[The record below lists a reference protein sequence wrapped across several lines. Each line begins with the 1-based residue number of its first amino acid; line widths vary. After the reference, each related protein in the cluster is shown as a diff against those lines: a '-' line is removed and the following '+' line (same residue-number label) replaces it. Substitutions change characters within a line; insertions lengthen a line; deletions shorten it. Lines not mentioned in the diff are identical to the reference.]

1 MTSTPDLTRRYEGI
15 EMMDDPDAA
24 PELLEQALRELPAI
38 NRRLG
43 GYSST
48 MRVLNSV
55 AVTHPAK
62 LRILDVGTGIGD
74 YPMQFVRWGTRR
86 KIEVSVVAVDL
97 SERIIR
103 YARKQAKKWE
113 ANISDRVTFLEAD
126 ARSLPFESGSFDLA
140 TAALF
145 FHHLSKEEGVT
156 VLREMSRV
164 ARTGII
170 VNDIHR
176 TPLAYHGIRAFT
188 SVFGFSTMVRHD
200 GPLSV
205 RRAFKRSELVQIASE
220 AGLVE
225 YSVRWHWAF
234 RWILTDIRT
243 S

>member
-1 MTSTPDLTRRYEGI
+1 MIPGPDFARRYEGK

-38 NRRLG
+38 NRWLG

-48 MRVLNSV
+48 LRVFDSI
-55 AVTHPAK
+55 ADETPAA

-74 YPMQFVRWGTRR
+74 YARQFVRWGMSR

-97 SERIIR
+97 SERIVEH
-103 YARKQAKKWE
+103 ATRKSEKWE
-113 ANISDRVTFLEAD
+113 PDIAKRVTFQVAD
-126 ARSLPFESGSFDLA
+126 ARSLPFESGSFDVA

-145 FHHLSKEEGVT
+145 FHHLSEQDAVM

-164 ARTGII
+164 ARMGVI

-176 TPLAYHGIRAFT
+176 TAIAYHGIRAFT
-188 SVFGFSTMVRHD
+188 GAFRFSPMVRHD

-205 RRAFKRSELVQIASE
+205 RRAFKKSELLKIASD
-220 AGLVE
+220 AGLE
-225 YSVRWHWAF
+225 DYSVRWEWAF

-243 S
+243 P